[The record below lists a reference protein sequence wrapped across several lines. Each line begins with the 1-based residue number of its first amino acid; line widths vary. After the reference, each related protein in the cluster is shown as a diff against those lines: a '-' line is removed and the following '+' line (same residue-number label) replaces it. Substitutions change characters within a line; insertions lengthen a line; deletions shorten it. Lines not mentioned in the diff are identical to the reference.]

1 MLSCSNRFVE
11 IVEVAVVG
19 AEEADESDY
28 ILGHAH
34 VVLAV
39 EVLVVERAEDDVSDC
54 ILVHEHV
61 ELLVERT
68 DSQLIAE

>member
-39 EVLVVERAEDDVSDC
+39 EVLVVGRAEAGSSDC
-54 ILVHEHV
+54 ILTHEHV
-61 ELLVERT
+61 EPLAERT
-68 DSQLIAE
+68 DLQLIAE